1 MQRKDKSEIF
11 TSFGCCTLYIPV
23 SGPKKS
29 ALGMPFRLGGPW
41 IGCFAH
47 GNIRYE
53 RFDHLKLGDLTY
65 TGDNWRQWFLER
77 ITFAPLSWYAWITLA
92 CLSCIRRAA
101 MMRDLFSLFDLFNS
115 YTTIFSIVLHL
126 VFFVV
131 IAPVIPKLK
140 KKDWPFWWEFLHGA
154 PQVIRC
160 CIIFYQFVSSVF
172 AVYIIVHCKQRS
184 LVSLSE

>member
-1 MQRKDKSEIF
+1 
-11 TSFGCCTLYIPV
+11 
-23 SGPKKS
+23 
-29 ALGMPFRLGGPW
+29 MPLRLGGPW

-47 GNIRYE
+47 GNIRYA
-53 RFDHLKLGDLTY
+53 RFDHLKLGELTY
-65 TGDNWRQWFLER
+65 MGDNWRQWFLER

-115 YTTIFSIVLHL
+115 YTMIFLIVLHL

-140 KKDWPFWWEFLHGA
+140 KKERPITLLMKISAWCSESYSMLHYILSICMLGICGLYHCSLQTA
-154 PQVIRC
+154 FTSFIEWINHRSSKWVIE
-160 CIIFYQFVSSVF
+160 I
-172 AVYIIVHCKQRS
+172 
-184 LVSLSE
+184 